1 VAVQVILVEVEEV
14 ERKRKVIDDNN
25 FHAIMI
31 RMEKEQLDDMTTTI
45 TVGRADL
52 ISTIS
57 VPNANGSRMK
67 QITRKRRRHPTQW
80 VVLNETCTYAPAEGV
95 GGRI

>member
-1 VAVQVILVEVEEV
+1 VEVEVEVV
-14 ERKRKVIDDNN
+14 ERKRKAIEENTYHV
-25 FHAIMI
+25 IMI
-31 RMEKEQLDDMTTTI
+31 RMEYERIDDTTTII

-57 VPNANGSRMK
+57 VPNANGSPMK

-95 GGRI
+95 GGRIYY